1 MSWLSTKTKRRVIRV
16 LPLYF
21 ILSLGALMMILPL
34 VYALISSL
42 KPNAEIFTIPIK
54 WIPTKVE
61 WSNYTEPF
69 RYYPFPRYFFN
80 SIFVATIVTTANLF
94 LCSLAGYGLAKF
106 NFPGRNFIFI
116 LILGTLMLPLQTTF
130 LPLYLIVKYFNWLSS
145 YKVLIIPCVVDAF
158 SVFLFRQYIQT
169 IPTAFIDAA
178 RIDGCSEFGIFWR
191 VILPLSAPAV
201 AVVGILTFLLS
212 WQSYLWPLI
221 TINKEELKTL
231 PLGLVSFQQ
240 NYYGEYGQLFAISL
254 LCILPILIVFI
265 FLQRKVI
272 AGMVL
277 SGIKG

>member
-1 MSWLSTKTKRRVIRV
+1 
-16 LPLYF
+16 
-21 ILSLGALMMILPL
+21 
-34 VYALISSL
+34 
-42 KPNAEIFTIPIK
+42 
-54 WIPTKVE
+54 
-61 WSNYTEPF
+61 
-69 RYYPFPRYFFN
+69 
-80 SIFVATIVTTANLF
+80 
-94 LCSLAGYGLAKF
+94 
-106 NFPGRNFIFI
+106 
-116 LILGTLMLPLQTTF
+116 MLPLQTTF
-130 LPLYLIVKYFNWLSS
+130 LPLYLIVKYFNWLST
-145 YKVLIIPCVVDAF
+145 YKVLIIPSVVDAF
-158 SVFLFRQYIQT
+158 GVFLFRQYIQT
-169 IPTAFIDAA
+169 IPNAFIDAA

-191 VILPLSAPAV
+191 IILPLSAPAV